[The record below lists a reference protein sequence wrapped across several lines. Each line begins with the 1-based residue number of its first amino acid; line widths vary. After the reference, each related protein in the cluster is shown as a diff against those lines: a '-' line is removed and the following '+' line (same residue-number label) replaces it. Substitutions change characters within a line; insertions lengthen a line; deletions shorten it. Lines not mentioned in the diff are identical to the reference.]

1 MPVHR
6 TRFVSV
12 VRSRLLRSPSPHAGT
27 AYVRSSPAQSS
38 AIRRGLTQAATK
50 AQWLLMV
57 THLVYAVL
65 AIVLAAMAVL
75 ALTAI
80 SKIEEPRPHP

>member
-1 MPVHR
+1 MRSSWNNNSSPTSAGESR
-6 TRFVSV
+6 TPASPRV
-12 VRSRLLRSPSPHAGT
+12 VRSLRGW
-27 AYVRSSPAQSS
+27 
-38 AIRRGLTQAATK
+38 IDGLTRAAAK

-75 ALTAI
+75 AIAAI
-80 SKIEEPRPHP
+80 SKIEEPRPQP